1 VCACHCDYKNE
12 LKEIFEEVKNR
23 AYKIIEAKGSTYY
36 AIALA
41 LVKIS
46 ESILRNENSILPVS
60 TLINGYYGANDVCI
74 SIPSQINKNG
84 VEKFLKLKLSDQEQ
98 EQFKHSA
105 NRLKEVI
112 KSIKF

>member
-1 VCACHCDYKNE
+1 MK
-12 LKEIFEEVKNR
+12 EVKNT

-60 TLINGYYGANDVCI
+60 TLINDYYSVNNVCI
-74 SIPSQINKNG
+74 SIPSQINRNG
-84 VEKFLKLKLSDQEQ
+84 VEKFLKLELSDQEQ

-105 NRLKEVI
+105 NGLKEVI
-112 KSIKF
+112 KRIEF